1 MIPLYRKG
9 LGDCASRTVLRPFGL
24 SRQEASH
31 RFAPLPHIASASADL
46 RALYG
51 YEPAPIRPKG
61 WHWHAVA
68 DLAFETGS
76 APSTVAD
83 MRKRCA
89 RAAVDTYTGYK
100 GGDYTYDERTP
111 LWRAQYGCCGPAIMA
126 ATQIDGALI
135 LVTKD
140 EEE

>member
-9 LGDCASRTVLRPFGL
+9 LGDCASRTVLRSFGL

-61 WHWHAVA
+61 WHWHSVA
-68 DLAFETGS
+68 EIAFV
-76 APSTVAD
+76 VAFLFFIIFGLPGLF
-83 MRKRCA
+83 A
-89 RAAVDTYTGYK
+89 GV
-100 GGDYTYDERTP
+100 
-111 LWRAQYGCCGPAIMA
+111 
-126 ATQIDGALI
+126 
-135 LVTKD
+135 
-140 EEE
+140 